1 MNEEKFVDNI
11 TSLKQYIGVVAY
23 FVTNDGIKLK
33 RITAVKTIIN
43 KEFTDIYFSFRLPEY
58 IIDDKDWFL
67 HGKIC
72 FITTDELIKFTEN
85 YE

>member
-23 FVTNDGIKLK
+23 FVTSSRVVLK

-43 KEFTDIYFSFRLPEY
+43 KKFTNIYFSFREPVY
-58 IIDDKDWFL
+58 IIDNTDWFL
-67 HGKIC
+67 YGKTC
-72 FITTDELIKFTEN
+72 FITTDELIKSIEN